1 VGEAKAD
8 DSGRSPW
15 AKHGGKVCVPYAA
28 TAVLI
33 MASACSAP
41 ISANK
46 KQNQFQCTVTGAAM
60 LPERLD
66 EVAVCAMFKDRIDAR
81 LPLPAKTVNAVSKA
95 GGGDWLKLDIRI
107 SKNNS
112 AGAVLSRQ
120 NGGRQ
125 MVHPEIVIDVMDKAL
140 GKQELEKLADEV
152 AKLVSDKVED

>member
-1 VGEAKAD
+1 MGEAKAD
-8 DSGRSPW
+8 ESGRLPW
-15 AKHGGKVCVPYAA
+15 ARHSAKLCAPYAA
-28 TAVLI
+28 TALLI
-33 MASACSAP
+33 MASACSSP
-41 ISANK
+41 ISATKN
-46 KQNQFQCTVTGAAM
+46 QSQFQCDVTGVAM
-60 LPERLD
+60 LPEQLD
-66 EVAVCAMFKDRIDAR
+66 EASVCAMFKDRIDAR

-95 GGGDWLKLDIRI
+95 GGGDWLKLDVRI

-120 NGGRQ
+120 NGGRE